1 MKIYIKKHI
10 SNVYKN
16 SMHNMYILVKW
27 LILSSIVG
35 VITGAII
42 TLFKYITNYVTTFR
56 TNHTLIILGLP
67 LAGLIIVWLYRIL
80 GIKTDPGVNIV
91 ISSVRQAKLDTI
103 VKLKTNVSIKN
114 QTSASIDSSDTADE
128 KPIPFIL
135 TPLIMIAATLTHLCG
150 GSAGRTGSALLI
162 GGNIGSGFSSLL
174 KLDKNDKKLMIMS
187 GISAGFAA
195 ILGTPMSATIFSM
208 EVVCVGSMH
217 YTALVP
223 CLFASLV
230 SAFFANHL
238 GLQPESFNITEG
250 LHFNLMNILKIL
262 LLAIAC
268 ALISM
273 LFCFCLQTF
282 PKIYEKYFKNPYIK
296 IVVGA
301 IIIIIL
307 NLLLQT
313 TDYMGLSGHLIPKSI
328 DGDVATYAFI
338 IKLLLTALTIGC
350 GFKGGEIMP
359 ALVIGATLGCTMGNI
374 LGLSSALCAVLGMAG
389 LFCGVTNCPITSIL
403 LSFELFGYTHVSYF
417 LIVIAISYMMSGYN
431 SLYREQTILYNKLN
445 E

>member
-1 MKIYIKKHI
+1 
-10 SNVYKN
+10 
-16 SMHNMYILVKW
+16 
-27 LILSSIVG
+27 
-35 VITGAII
+35 
-42 TLFKYITNYVTTFR
+42 
-56 TNHTLIILGLP
+56 
-67 LAGLIIVWLYRIL
+67 
-80 GIKTDPGVNIV
+80 
-91 ISSVRQAKLDTI
+91 
-103 VKLKTNVSIKN
+103 
-114 QTSASIDSSDTADE
+114 
-128 KPIPFIL
+128 
-135 TPLIMIAATLTHLCG
+135 
-150 GSAGRTGSALLI
+150 
-162 GGNIGSGFSSLL
+162 
-174 KLDKNDKKLMIMS
+174 
-187 GISAGFAA
+187 
-195 ILGTPMSATIFSM
+195 
-208 EVVCVGSMH
+208 
-217 YTALVP
+217 
-223 CLFASLV
+223 
-230 SAFFANHL
+230 
-238 GLQPESFNITEG
+238 
-250 LHFNLMNILKIL
+250 MNILKIL

-328 DGDVATYAFI
+328 DGDVAIYAFI

-374 LGLSSALCAVLGMAG
+374 LGLSPALCAVLGMAG

-445 E
+445 K